1 MQLLKK
7 FIFTYV
13 SIPYTIGYE
22 VNDMKRNKHLIALD
36 LDGTLLTTENKISAR
51 TKQVILRAIE
61 QGHVVVI
68 ATGRP
73 HRASIQYYH
82 ELGLDTPMVN
92 FNGALIHH
100 PKNRNWGTLHQ
111 PMSQQTALKIV
122 DACYELSV
130 HNMLAEVQDNVFLD
144 KYDQQIIDTF
154 HSTSLKNPSFRI
166 GSLRKELMDDPTS
179 LLIHPRDD
187 HIHELRSHLDDQHAE
202 LIEHRTWGEPWNII
216 EIVRK
221 GMNKAVGL
229 KKIANH
235 YNIPQERIIA
245 FGDEDNDLEMID
257 FAGVG
262 VAMGNAIDEL
272 KSIANYV
279 TDTNV
284 EDGIGMFLENY
295 LQISVDH
302 TDTA

>member
-1 MQLLKK
+1 
-7 FIFTYV
+7 
-13 SIPYTIGYE
+13 
-22 VNDMKRNKHLIALD
+22 
-36 LDGTLLTTENKISAR
+36 
-51 TKQVILRAIE
+51 
-61 QGHVVVI
+61 
-68 ATGRP
+68 
-73 HRASIQYYH
+73 
-82 ELGLDTPMVN
+82 
-92 FNGALIHH
+92 
-100 PKNRNWGTLHQ
+100 
-111 PMSQQTALKIV
+111 
-122 DACYELSV
+122 
-130 HNMLAEVQDNVFLD
+130 VQDNVFLD

-202 LIEHRTWGEPWNII
+202 LIEHRTWGAPWNII

-245 FGDEDNDLEMID
+245 FGDEDNDLEIID

-262 VAMGNAIDEL
+262 VAMNKALNEL
-272 KSIANYV
+272 KSIADHITTSY
-279 TDTNV
+279 
-284 EDGIGMFLENY
+284 ERDGVGTFLEQYFNMAVKPVLTAEYY
-295 LQISVDH
+295 LSYRVVFVSN
-302 TDTA
+302 